1 MENDVII
8 VVEVATSVKKILH
21 KVPLPIKKKLFTW
34 VAAVEE
40 RGLSE
45 VRKIPGYHDEPL
57 KGDRQGQRSIRL
69 NKQWRAIYRVV
80 NKKIEFVLIEE
91 VTPHGY

>member
-1 MENDVII
+1 MIK
-8 VVEVATSVKKILH
+8 VVEVSVSVKKNLH

-34 VAAVEE
+34 VAAIEE
-40 RGLSE
+40 RGLNE
-45 VRKIPGYHDEPL
+45 VRRIPGYHDEPL

-69 NKQWRAIYRVV
+69 NKQWRAIYRVL

-91 VTPHGY
+91 VMAHDY

>member
-1 MENDVII
+1 MIKVVDVSL
-8 VVEVATSVKKILH
+8 SVKKNLH

-40 RGLSE
+40 RGLNE

-69 NKQWRAIYRVV
+69 NKQWRAIYRVI

-91 VTPHGY
+91 VTPHDY